1 VKIISG
7 YRGDSMLNNG
17 RGMNNK
23 KNKLVEEIW
32 KIRDTGKS
40 KIIKKYNLS
49 ILDIKTIGDLLE
61 QKYTN
66 FIQGSVAMILKDYG
80 YDVQNN
86 EVGFE
91 LKE

>member
-1 VKIISG
+1 
-7 YRGDSMLNNG
+7 MLNNG

-32 KIRDTGKS
+32 KIIDTGKS

-80 YDVQNN
+80 
-86 EVGFE
+86 
-91 LKE
+91 